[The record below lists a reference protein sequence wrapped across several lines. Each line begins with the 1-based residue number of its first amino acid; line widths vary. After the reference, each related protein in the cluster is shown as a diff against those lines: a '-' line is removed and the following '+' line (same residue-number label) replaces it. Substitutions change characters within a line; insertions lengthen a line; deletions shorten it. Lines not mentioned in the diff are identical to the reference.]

1 MHSQALFLAFFA
13 ISIVS
18 GLLTFLA
25 IPFFRA
31 RKDSRLYVWMLC
43 NFLYSFGSSVVAL
56 QLLDFPGLSPFDMS
70 NTVIFLSQA
79 ARFFS
84 VIGLILFLRSFS
96 PKTFFQ
102 ISAVKIFLALLILI
116 SLSALLIG
124 PHVPVAYKGAV
135 VANFWVMFQ
144 IIWFLYELYLM
155 KNSGEYQN
163 SYSLKGLLIL
173 ASCIFLIN
181 LYLVLI
187 TVITYFNLL
196 PLLEFTGQMSNP
208 QCL

>member
-1 MHSQALFLAFFA
+1 MHSQALFLVFFA

-25 IPFFRA
+25 IPFFRVG
-31 RKDSRLYVWMLC
+31 KDSRLYVWMIC

-70 NTVIFLSQA
+70 NTVILLSQA

-96 PKTFFQ
+96 PKSFFR
-102 ISAVKIFLALLILI
+102 ISALKIFLALFILI
-116 SLSALLIG
+116 SLSTLLIG
-124 PHVPVAYKGAV
+124 PHVPAEYKGAV
-135 VANFWVMFQ
+135 VANFWVMFEV
-144 IIWFLYELYLM
+144 IWFLYELYLM

-163 SYSLKGLLIL
+163 SYSLRALFIL
-173 ASCIFLIN
+173 ASCIFMIN
-181 LYLVLI
+181 LYLVFI
-187 TVITYFNLL
+187 TVIFRF
-196 PLLEFTGQMSNP
+196 P
-208 QCL
+208 